1 MRCQPIKPIGANIS
15 FLNKKQQP
23 EEKKQVVEI
32 KIKTQT
38 GDTFE
43 KLPPK
48 DGQE

>member
-15 FLNKKQQP
+15 FLNKKQP